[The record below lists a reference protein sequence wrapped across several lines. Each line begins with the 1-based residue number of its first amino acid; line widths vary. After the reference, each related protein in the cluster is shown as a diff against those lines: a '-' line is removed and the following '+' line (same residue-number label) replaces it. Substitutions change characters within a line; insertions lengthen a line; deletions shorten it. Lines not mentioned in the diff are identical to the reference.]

1 MGVATLDFQ
10 SMNKSIINRK
20 IITEKLDYKT
30 MVFIVPRFVQTGI
43 IRTELR
49 FPHKG
54 KIVDVYAT
62 CGVEGTTTTHVVIE
76 KCSEVNY
83 DTVPVWDN
91 VFTNDLFIDA
101 NKKSSKISLTPY
113 ALVSDEIEPNDHFRI
128 NVVNAG
134 EGVED
139 ITVEIHVEIS
149 TKV

>member
-1 MGVATLDFQ
+1 
-10 SMNKSIINRK
+10 MNKATINRK

-30 MVFIVPRFVQTGI
+30 MVFIVPRFVQNGI

-49 FPHKG
+49 FPHEG

-62 CGVEGTTTTHVVIE
+62 CGIEGTTTTHIVIE
-76 KCSEVNY
+76 KCSGMDY
-83 DTVPVWDN
+83 DNQPVWDSI
-91 VFTNDLFIDA
+91 FTDDLFIDA
-101 NKKSSKISLTPY
+101 NKKSSRTALTPY
-113 ALVSDEIEPNDHFRI
+113 SLTSDVIEPDDHFRI

-134 EGVED
+134 DGVED